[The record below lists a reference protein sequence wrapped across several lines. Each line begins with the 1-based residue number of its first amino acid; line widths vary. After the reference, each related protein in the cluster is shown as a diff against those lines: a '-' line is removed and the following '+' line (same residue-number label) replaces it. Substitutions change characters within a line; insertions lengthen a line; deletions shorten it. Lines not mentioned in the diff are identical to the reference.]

1 MVLNLHTVLVAHNG
15 FVFDFRILAAEV
27 ERRNLELQFN
37 RADLG
42 FADTLY
48 ELQKVCYYIKPW
60 CMAESMCTLLKGLH
74 VQSWIKHE

>member
-48 ELQKVCYYIKPW
+48 ELQKVC
-60 CMAESMCTLLKGLH
+60 
-74 VQSWIKHE
+74 